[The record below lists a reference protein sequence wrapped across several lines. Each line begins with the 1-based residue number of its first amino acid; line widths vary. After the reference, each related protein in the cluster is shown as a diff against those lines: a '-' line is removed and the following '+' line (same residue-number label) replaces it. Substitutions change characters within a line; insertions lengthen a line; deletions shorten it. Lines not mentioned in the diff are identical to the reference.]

1 MRQTALFKVALPEGL
16 EIGGAI
22 LVDQVKSIDRRARQL
37 SIAGR
42 APAAV
47 TAEVTAKLAALLG
60 L

>member
-1 MRQTALFKVALPEGL
+1 LFKVALPEGL